1 MFLRRMAVSFSHSRR
16 CLSSNSS
23 HDLAKAI
30 AELNKVKRCLVL
42 HSEVDCLLF
51 LAARTHLNTGL

>member
-1 MFLRRMAVSFSHSRR
+1 MAVSFSHSRR
-16 CLSSNSS
+16 CLSSNS
-23 HDLAKAI
+23 DLAKAI
-30 AELNKVKRCLVL
+30 AELNKVKRCIVL